1 MRDVTITK
9 VMNGYIAK
17 VGCQTLVY
25 ETQGALLGALGE
37 YLSDP
42 EGTEKRMV
50 EKHGYGPG
58 PRVAN
63 AVPTPDNYAA
73 QACEAA
79 PTRGYE
85 GIRVTNEQYAYDQ
98 TRGLGQR

>member
-42 EGTEKRMV
+42 EGTEKRMI
-50 EKHGYGPG
+50 EKYGLKG
-58 PRVAN
+58 PMV
-63 AVPTPDNYAA
+63 A
-73 QACEAA
+73 QANPVHYDTAWGGPQRPE
-79 PTRGYE
+79 T
-85 GIRVTNEQYAYDQ
+85 VTEQCAYDQ